1 MRNARRVF
9 VVLITI
15 AIKNNR
21 AYKVIE
27 KTDFMQYKSVK
38 SDESGFCGI
47 CGDINLVKWSGLQ
60 KNIINFV
67 V

>member
-1 MRNARRVF
+1 
-9 VVLITI
+9 
-15 AIKNNR
+15 
-21 AYKVIE
+21 
-27 KTDFMQYKSVK
+27 MQYKSAK

-47 CGDINLVKWSGLQ
+47 SGDINLVKWSGLQ

>member
-1 MRNARRVF
+1 MRNVRRVF
-9 VVLITI
+9 VVSIKF
-15 AIKNNR
+15 AVKNNR

-27 KTDFMQYKSVK
+27 KTDFMQYKSAK

-47 CGDINLVKWSGLQ
+47 SGDINLVKWSGLQ